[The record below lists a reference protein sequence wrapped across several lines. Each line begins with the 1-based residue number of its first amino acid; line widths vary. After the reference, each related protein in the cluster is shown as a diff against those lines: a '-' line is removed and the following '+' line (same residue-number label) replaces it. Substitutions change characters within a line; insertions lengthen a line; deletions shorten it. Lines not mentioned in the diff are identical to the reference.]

1 MNGTVVAASSND
13 AGFGPG
19 TGSSLAK
26 PGDYKEGY
34 MTKDY
39 VTNAQELE
47 RSGVATD
54 LFSRFKDEGLNNAE
68 VSKEYRT
75 KILGSAGSKP
85 ADEFIEDFLGRP
97 FSTDAYIEL
106 LTNL

>member
-1 MNGTVVAASSND
+1 MIPKKNSCTIIKRRIIDNI
-13 AGFGPG
+13 
-19 TGSSLAK
+19 
-26 PGDYKEGY
+26 
-34 MTKDY
+34 
-39 VTNAQELE
+39 N
-47 RSGVATD
+47 
-54 LFSRFKDEGLNNAE
+54 
-68 VSKEYRT
+68 RT